1 MIAIVAVAY
10 IARKKKTNMSAMM
23 SIANSDVSRIPQI
36 IHTGECEHSLS
47 ISLDSLQIAIDPTA
61 DEKSYESSSIMKD
74 ESTAGETFCSGSD
87 DDDTDTGSD
96 DETSCAQSDHTN
108 DSARRLLRQAQKR
121 LHHQSILEE
130 NKILQAEV
138 SQYKSSLEYTLRQ
151 KLDLK
156 NKCDTLEGQLAQA
169 METIQHFK
177 LQQLGWIDE
186 RAQRERDF
194 MNQLNELCSEM
205 KGNEKVMMSEII
217 DRDQKIS
224 EMQIRLNQTE
234 GRSRGVVKDME
245 NRDAVAHVEI
255 DMDDESWN
263 DDSSCEFI

>member
-1 MIAIVAVAY
+1 MIAIIAVGY
-10 IARKKKTNMSAMM
+10 IARKKQMNTSAMM

-47 ISLDSLQIAIDPTA
+47 ISLDSLLIAIDPTA
-61 DEKSYESSSIMKD
+61 VEKSHESTSMIKD
-74 ESTAGETFCSGSD
+74 ESTAGESFSSGSD

-96 DETSCAQSDHTN
+96 DEISSAQSYHTN
-108 DSARRLLRQAQKR
+108 DSARRLLRQARKR
-121 LHHQSILEE
+121 LHHQSILDE
-130 NKILQAEV
+130 NKILQAEL
-138 SQYKSSLEYTLRQ
+138 SQYKTSLEFTLRQ

-156 NKCDTLEGQLAQA
+156 NKCDTLEGQLA
-169 METIQHFK
+169 HFK

-194 MNQLNELCSEM
+194 MNQLDELCSEM

-217 DRDQKIS
+217 DRDQKIR
-224 EMQIRLNQTE
+224 EMQIRLNETE
-234 GRSRGVVKDME
+234 GRSRGVVKDTE
-245 NRDAVAHVEI
+245 NREVVAHVEI

>member
-23 SIANSDVSRIPQI
+23 SIANSDASRIPQI

-47 ISLDSLQIAIDPTA
+47 ISLDSLLTAIDPTA
-61 DEKSYESSSIMKD
+61 VEKSHESTSIMKD
-74 ESTAGETFCSGSD
+74 ESTAGETFSSGSD

-96 DETSCAQSDHTN
+96 DEISSAQSYHTN
-108 DSARRLLRQAQKR
+108 DSARRLLRQARKR
-121 LHHQSILEE
+121 LHHQSILDV
-130 NKILQAEV
+130 NKILQAEL
-138 SQYKSSLEYTLRQ
+138 SQYKTSLEYTLRQ

-169 METIQHFK
+169 LETIQHFK

-217 DRDQKIS
+217 DRDQKIRK
-224 EMQIRLNQTE
+224 MQIRLNETE
-234 GRSRGVVKDME
+234 GRSRGVVKDTE
-245 NRDAVAHVEI
+245 NREVVAHIEI